1 MTAAGRQRTRRALL
15 RLSLSEAQEAT
26 VRRLLRDDR
35 RQWEAVRQ
43 LLAECR
49 RELGEALAAR
59 VPDSAAVLELS
70 VQEKILDER
79 ERALYARMEERM
91 AELLRPD
98 QAARLR
104 SLAPSALGDV
114 LVRLCA

>member
-1 MTAAGRQRTRRALL
+1 
-15 RLSLSEAQEAT
+15 
-26 VRRLLRDDR
+26 
-35 RQWEAVRQ
+35 
-43 LLAECR
+43 
-49 RELGEALAAR
+49 
-59 VPDSAAVLELS
+59 
-70 VQEKILDER
+70 
-79 ERALYARMEERM
+79 MEERM

>member
-1 MTAAGRQRTRRALL
+1 MTAADRQRTRRALQ
-15 RLSLSEAQEAT
+15 RLSLSEAQEAR
-26 VRRLLRDDR
+26 VRRLLREDR
-35 RQWEAVRQ
+35 RQWEAARQ

-49 RELGEALAAR
+49 RELAAALAAP
-59 VPDSAAVLELS
+59 VPDSVVVLELS
-70 VQEKILDER
+70 VQEKLLHER
-79 ERALYARMEERM
+79 ERALCAGVEERM
-91 AELLRPD
+91 AGLLRPD